1 MKWPEIRRLRKL
13 RQMNDLLPSL
23 DSEHNSFLLT
33 EGIGNVNLDDYIF
46 VHPWSFLHFHM
57 NSVVSI
63 KKFALSPEDCLHP
76 RHWSASFLPHLFPRL
91 SLPSPLKNQINFL
104 SFQENCSMEFITNH
118 MLLVMT
124 IIFAVVAS
132 GKCTIKSWPGFQI
145 CCVAHSDITFSK
157 VGNVKT
163 SLSALKGHQAAPA

>member
-1 MKWPEIRRLRKL
+1 
-13 RQMNDLLPSL
+13 
-23 DSEHNSFLLT
+23 
-33 EGIGNVNLDDYIF
+33 
-46 VHPWSFLHFHM
+46 
-57 NSVVSI
+57 
-63 KKFALSPEDCLHP
+63 
-76 RHWSASFLPHLFPRL
+76 
-91 SLPSPLKNQINFL
+91 
-104 SFQENCSMEFITNH
+104 MEFITNH

-132 GKCTIKSWPGFQI
+132 GKCTIKSWLGFQI